1 MMQRML
7 GVHTIDVV
15 ALILFCVTVSLL
27 NLVFLQRI
35 HLRVK
40 TKSRWLRR
48 PDVIVLALLVAGLL
62 VVLFG
67 VK

>member
-1 MMQRML
+1 MMPRTL

-15 ALILFCVTVSLL
+15 ALILFCVTVTLL

-40 TKSRWLRR
+40 TKSRWLRH
-48 PDVIVLALLVAGLL
+48 PDVIVLALLAVGLV